1 MSSETQSGDGEDAQ
15 NCENCD
21 SDRNHVVSGFDYQ
34 GFRGAIIRVCPEAD
48 KNHCEADDCN
58 RDLTGE
64 LGAFVTPGDPA
75 DDSTE
80 WHLLCPP
87 AFVRAG
93 VGQ

>member
-1 MSSETQSGDGEDAQ
+1 MTRKSQSREGKDAQ
-15 NCENCD
+15 DCENCD

-34 GFRGAIIRVCPEAD
+34 GFRGAIIRVCPEVE
-48 KNHCEADDCN
+48 KTRCEGEGCG
-58 RDLTGE
+58 RDLTGG
-64 LGAFVTPGDPA
+64 LGAFVTPGDPT
-75 DDSTE
+75 DDSAE